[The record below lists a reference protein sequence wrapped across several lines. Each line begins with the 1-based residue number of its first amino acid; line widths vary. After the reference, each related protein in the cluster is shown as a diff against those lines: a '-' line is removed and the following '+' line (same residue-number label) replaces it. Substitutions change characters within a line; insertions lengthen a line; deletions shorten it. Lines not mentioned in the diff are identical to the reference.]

1 MRMPIAGQIPAR
13 LCANNERKKETIMG
27 IPIRPKASALRARS
41 GLAFVAIV
49 AAAAFCLPLTPWA
62 QESDAAIRLQSDIQK
77 AKSDMAQAK
86 KDIAKADAEIA
97 KTDSLLREEA
107 ARASQSE
114 DRLAKDRERREK
126 ENQDLLNRLHDAQA
140 KVNGERAIQSRHI
153 NSVDETKARQKSLS
167 LTLAGYCDSLTLRIG
182 NSLPWDR
189 ESRLDRAKSL
199 KKDLESGSASVDEGF
214 ARLNAMVKEEVKA
227 GDEIAVFNKPITRK
241 NGDVVNAQVLKI
253 GNQWLLYMDD
263 EGKKFGVLERKPT
276 TSAASGLP
284 AWTWEWRED
293 PSFMEKNLIRTAL
306 EVKSAKR
313 PPQLV
318 SLNLGIVL
326 GESKAAKGAK

>member
-1 MRMPIAGQIPAR
+1 
-13 LCANNERKKETIMG
+13 MG
-27 IPIRPKASALRARS
+27 TPTRPKDSALRVRP
-41 GLAFVAIV
+41 GLALVAMV
-49 AAAAFCLPLTPWA
+49 AAAAFCLPLTPRA
-62 QESDAAIRLQSDIQK
+62 QESDAGIRLQSDIQK

-97 KTDSLLREEA
+97 KTDSLLREES

-126 ENQDLLNRLHDAQA
+126 ENQDLVNRLHDTQA

-153 NSVDETKARQKSLS
+153 NSVDETKARQKNVA
-167 LTLAGYCDSLTLRIG
+167 LTLAGFCDSLTLRIE

-189 ESRLDRAKSL
+189 ETRLDRAKAL

-214 ARLNAMVKEEVKA
+214 ARLNAMVKDEVKT

-253 GNQWLLYMDD
+253 GNQWLLYMDE
-263 EGKKFGVLERKPT
+263 EGKKFGVLERKP
-276 TSAASGLP
+276 AANTANGSP
-284 AWTWEWRED
+284 TWTWVWRED